1 VGGLLTNYFGWRS
14 IFLALVPLGIISLL
28 LIAWKMKGEWAESR
42 GDKFDWKGSVIYG
55 LSLLFLMYGFSKL
68 PRVQGFIMVASGI
81 TVFITFLL
89 FERKTE
95 NPVLRIS
102 IITENKVF
110 AYSSL
115 AALIHYAATSAIG
128 FFMSLYL
135 QYLKGIDA
143 GKAGLVM
150 IVQPVTMALLSSF
163 AGRLSDKYNPG
174 VIASSGM
181 ALTALAITLMCFISA
196 ATPMYIIIILLFMI
210 GLGFAFFSSPNTNAV
225 MSSVEKKHLGLA
237 SGIVGTMRMIGQ
249 MMSMGISMLLFALF
263 LGKEVIN
270 PMNYKDFLSSMKTG
284 LVISALLCIFG
295 VFASLARTPV
305 NNKIKK
311 DEYSF

>member
-1 VGGLLTNYFGWRS
+1 
-14 IFLALVPLGIISLL
+14 
-28 LIAWKMKGEWAESR
+28 
-42 GDKFDWKGSVIYG
+42 
-55 LSLLFLMYGFSKL
+55 
-68 PRVQGFIMVASGI
+68 
-81 TVFITFLL
+81 
-89 FERKTE
+89 
-95 NPVLRIS
+95 
-102 IITENKVF
+102 
-110 AYSSL
+110 
-115 AALIHYAATSAIG
+115 
-128 FFMSLYL
+128 
-135 QYLKGIDA
+135 
-143 GKAGLVM
+143 
-150 IVQPVTMALLSSF
+150 
-163 AGRLSDKYNPG
+163 
-174 VIASSGM
+174 
-181 ALTALAITLMCFISA
+181 
-196 ATPMYIIIILLFMI
+196 MYIIIILLFMI